1 MIILNKV
8 SLVDVAELQ
17 RVEGIVRG
25 LNPTARVLQTDFGRV
40 LPSDV
45 LCTDLFDFDTA
56 EECAGKCKVDHG
68 PIFGRGQNRLKIN
81 QLFAIPL
88 L

>member
-56 EECAGKCKVDHG
+56 EECAG
-68 PIFGRGQNRLKIN
+68 IFFNAKSTMALFLAAGRTV
-81 QLFAIPL
+81 
-88 L
+88 